1 MKIFENLESAI
12 GGTPLFSLSRIEKR
26 LSLSA
31 RLFAKAEGFNPAG
44 SAKDRVALQMI
55 LGAEARG
62 EIAPGD
68 TLIEPTSGNT
78 GIGLCAIGA
87 ARGYRVCI
95 VMPDSMSKERR
106 LLMEAYGAEVVLT
119 PGALGM
125 KGAIAKAEELKEK
138 TPRAYI
144 PSQFDNPDNAEA
156 HYLTTGPEIFS
167 ALDGNIDAFVA
178 GVGTGGTVTG
188 TGRYLKENCKEI
200 RVVAVEPAASPLL
213 SGGTAGA
220 HGLQGMGANFIP
232 KVLDKAIYDEVLTVT
247 EDEAYEMARL
257 LATCEGLLCG
267 ISSGAALSAA
277 VKLAKREEMK
287 GKNIVLVLPDSGER
301 YLSTPLYCKE

>member
-31 RLFAKAEGFNPAG
+31 RLFAKAESFNPAG

-188 TGRYLKENCKEI
+188 MGRYLKENCKEI

-232 KVLDKAIYDEVLTVT
+232 AVLDKTVYDEVLTVT